1 MKHLVKRKRF
11 GLCNLLIL
19 AIIIL
24 FVLVSCFDT
33 NYAIRNHFSGEFKD
47 KMLAYWTIAINKD
60 VNFMGEFH

>member
-11 GLCNLLIL
+11 VLCNLLIL

-47 KMLAYWTIAINKD
+47 KMLAY
-60 VNFMGEFH
+60 